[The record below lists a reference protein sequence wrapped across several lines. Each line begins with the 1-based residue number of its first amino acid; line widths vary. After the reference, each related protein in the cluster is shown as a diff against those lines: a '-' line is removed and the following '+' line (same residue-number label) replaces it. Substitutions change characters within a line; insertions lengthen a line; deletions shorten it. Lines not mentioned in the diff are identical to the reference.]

1 MRNGERINEGE
12 GEEISISINVK
23 KNIYIKKKKKMK
35 ISHVEGIFLH
45 LFGSKKEK

>member
-23 KNIYIKKKKKMK
+23 KNIYIKKKKRTK